1 MRSERVSSRPIPIQ
15 FLRKTGEASMIVS
28 WNWLREYVAV
38 DIPVE
43 DVVDRL
49 TMTGLNLEETQPI
62 ADDLA
67 IDLEVTSNRPDC
79 LGHIGVAR
87 EVSVLFDV
95 PMTTPDAELQATGGS
110 VSDATSVDLQCP
122 ELCTRY
128 SARVIRNVKVG
139 PSPDWMQKRLEA
151 VGLTPVNN
159 IVDITN
165 YVLMETAQP
174 LHAFDFDKLKEGRIV
189 VRRATPGEKLIAINQ
204 KEYPLDPDMCIIA
217 DAQRPVAIAGVMG
230 GLETE
235 IGDDTTTVLIESA
248 GFRPR
253 TIRNTARKL
262 NLQSDSSYRF
272 ERPLDPRGVDWASRR
287 CCELILELAGGEL
300 LSGSVEV
307 ESEPLP
313 NRDPIE
319 LRFGQIPRLLGIDIP
334 REESLRILT
343 ELGFELETEGR
354 TSARLLPPTW
364 RSDLTRE
371 VDLIEE
377 VARIHGY
384 ENIPED
390 AFVPMGPSYRTQ
402 RDRVLDRVRRTL
414 TAVGAFE
421 CVTLSFVSDELCEL
435 FRPRGNEAAL
445 HVEHSSR
452 RHENVLRQSLI
463 PSLLVSRRENERQ
476 GNANAELF
484 EVARVFLSADRSLRE
499 QETEPIMVSMVSG
512 RSFRELRGVVETL
525 ASAVN
530 PKLRLQVEPSD
541 LPAFSPGRGAEL
553 LLAGNR
559 WGWLGEL
566 RRDVTDRLDLRDA
579 VTGFEV

>member
-1 MRSERVSSRPIPIQ
+1 
-15 FLRKTGEASMIVS
+15 MIVS

-95 PMTTPDAELQATGGS
+95 PLTIPAAELQATGGS
-110 VSDATSVDLQCP
+110 VADVTSVDLQCP
-122 ELCTRY
+122 DLCTRY

-262 NLQSDSSYRF
+262 NLHSDSSYRF

-377 VARIHGY
+377 V
-384 ENIPED
+384 PKT
-390 AFVPMGPSYRTQ
+390 PSSQWGPRT
-402 RDRVLDRVRRTL
+402 
-414 TAVGAFE
+414 
-421 CVTLSFVSDELCEL
+421 
-435 FRPRGNEAAL
+435 
-445 HVEHSSR
+445 EHS
-452 RHENVLRQSLI
+452 
-463 PSLLVSRRENERQ
+463 
-476 GNANAELF
+476 
-484 EVARVFLSADRSLRE
+484 
-499 QETEPIMVSMVSG
+499 ETGCWIVSG
-512 RSFRELRGVVETL
+512 GH
-525 ASAVN
+525 
-530 PKLRLQVEPSD
+530 
-541 LPAFSPGRGAEL
+541 
-553 LLAGNR
+553 
-559 WGWLGEL
+559 
-566 RRDVTDRLDLRDA
+566 
-579 VTGFEV
+579 